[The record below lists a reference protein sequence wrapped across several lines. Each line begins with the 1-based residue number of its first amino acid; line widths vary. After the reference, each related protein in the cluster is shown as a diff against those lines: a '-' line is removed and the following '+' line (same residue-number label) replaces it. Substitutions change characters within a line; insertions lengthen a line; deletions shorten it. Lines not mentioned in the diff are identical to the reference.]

1 MGHHAVALTGA
12 GQAETAGRIDTLDTM
27 QPTRA
32 QIEDAAAAAAEAYGG
47 EQVILFG
54 SQARGEAGP
63 RSDVDLLVL
72 TRGDGSPPNPRRSSI
87 ERVPE
92 DSAIA
97 EKLGGTP
104 VHVLLMSKPDAEEAR
119 CHPAKVG
126 GIAVEEGVTVYADP
140 SRAPLKTGARYWIL
154 PGNTMVKKTQFEP
167 AEAERFSRNADS
179 YLKYANLESTREH
192 TEMRCV
198 QLQKAAE
205 HALKG
210 LLAAKGVKVPHTHD
224 LNKLWDAA
232 ETAGVRIDAPRDPSA
247 LDRLTK
253 YAGELEYREPPPNE
267 PAQETLEK
275 TLGTVETLVAQAQTR
290 IPGIADDTAERLK
303 MIERSAVGT
312 TEPIQETG
320 TAGEIPPT
328 SPPPKAG

>member
-1 MGHHAVALTGA
+1 
-12 GQAETAGRIDTLDTM
+12 M

-32 QIEDAAAAAAEAYGG
+32 QIEDAAAAAAEAYDG

-63 RSDVDLLVL
+63 QSDVDLLVL
-72 TRGDGSPPNPRRSSI
+72 TRGDGSPPDPRRSSI

-92 DSAIA
+92 DSTIA
-97 EKLGGTP
+97 QKLGGMP
-104 VHVLLMSKPDAEEAR
+104 VHVVVMSKPDAEEAR
-119 CHPAKVG
+119 CRPTKVG

-140 SRAPLKTGARYWIL
+140 SRTPIRTGARYWIL
-154 PGNTMVKKTQFEP
+154 PGNTMVKKTRFEP
-167 AEAERFSRNADS
+167 TEAERFGQNAGHYLDYVNLDS
-179 YLKYANLESTREH
+179 TKPA
-192 TEMRCV
+192 EMRRV

-210 LLAAKGVKVPHTHD
+210 LFTAKGLKVPHTHD

-232 ETAGVRIDAPRDPSA
+232 EAAGIRIDASRDRAA

-253 YAGELEYREPPPNE
+253 YAGELEYSQPPPDE

-275 TLGTVETLVAQAQTR
+275 TLSRVETLVTQAQTR
-290 IPGIADDTAERLK
+290 IPGIAEDTAKRLK
-303 MIERSAVGT
+303 MIERSAIGT
-312 TEPIQETG
+312 TEPIQEEP
-320 TAGEIPPT
+320 A
-328 SPPPKAG
+328 

>member
-1 MGHHAVALTGA
+1 
-12 GQAETAGRIDTLDTM
+12 M

-54 SQARGEAGP
+54 SQARGEAGS

-72 TRGDGSPPNPRRSSI
+72 TGGDGSPPNPRRSSI

-97 EKLGGTP
+97 AKLGGTP

-119 CHPAKVG
+119 CRPAKVG

-140 SRAPLKTGARYWIL
+140 SRTPLETGARYWIL

-167 AEAERFSRNADS
+167 AEAERFRLNADD
-179 YLKYANLESTREH
+179 YLADATVNAARRPEA
-192 TEMRCV
+192 RCV
-198 QLQKAAE
+198 RLQKAME

-210 LLAAKGVKVPHTHD
+210 FLTAKGLKVPHTHN
-224 LNKLWDAA
+224 LNELWDATEA
-232 ETAGVRIDAPRDPSA
+232 AGVRIDAPRDRTA

-253 YAGELEYREPPPNE
+253 YAGELEYGVPPGDE
-267 PAQETLEK
+267 PAQETLDK
-275 TLGTVETLVAQAQTR
+275 TLETTETLVAQARVQIPR
-290 IPGIADDTAERLK
+290 IAEDTAERLDT
-303 MIERSAVGT
+303 IERSAVGT

-320 TAGEIPPT
+320 TARQTRRNGHVRHPENDERDAV
-328 SPPPKAG
+328 S